1 MSDEDLNNLE
11 EETFRKLPFWYWING
26 PLSDAL
32 THVGQIN
39 SWRIIAGNPQL
50 KGVNLF
56 IGTSD
61 NIEKH

>member
-11 EETFRKLPFWYWING
+11 EETSRKLPFWYWING